1 MKRAA
6 VVLVLAMMAGTP
18 AVFCSAAGAESWQP
32 LFETQGN
39 ITYAFAPA
47 GILSTGDRVQVR
59 VRAVEAL
66 TAGKERVATILY
78 DLNCRQ
84 RTFRMIEV
92 VEEHDGLLSVCK
104 TPSDDFPIR
113 PRKHPHLEKLRT
125 TVCP

>member
-66 TAGKERVATILY
+66 TV
-78 DLNCRQ
+78 CS
-84 RTFRMIEV
+84 
-92 VEEHDGLLSVCK
+92 SV
-104 TPSDDFPIR
+104 
-113 PRKHPHLEKLRT
+113 
-125 TVCP
+125 